1 MVPVYTINNLTFLYD
16 DDVTSS
22 DLLTP
27 TNLMIESLQEQ
38 VCLSSVV
45 INNKLNTIDLT
56 FLLSNFTI
64 VTNSSTRRRRA
75 NTPKKGVANGR
86 IGACPSSLPPPCIT
100 QPQRK
105 RRALSSTANTTGQ
118 SCILFCTRKQ
128 IQQIQALFD
137 SNFTIYVTTQYR
149 ENCSVT
155 ATKNQIR
162 PMTLVNY
169 DRVIQKVYDVNDERL
184 DYTISTM
191 QMTNRTIQFLIPPV
205 TLGEPSHILT
215 LPSTFAN
222 EEDPLNIPL
231 PYGKCILAPIHY
243 YDSVQPLM
251 NTVMPI
257 DSDFEKLSS
266 YSFLNMVKNLAE
278 YSISCPI
285 FNGNIVDM
293 SNSAVN
299 IDDTCSLKDDSDFDD
314 LNENSID
321 RQRYCSECPSD
332 LNISEWEYQSDMY
345 DSCHREFLPKK
356 QDEIFNDDQLMP
368 AQNSTSY
375 SAYTNSE
382 LDASGGASATGTSC
396 DYGSDLSGNLNYL
409 SEIQSDGSNV
419 VLDKNNQ
426 KRIEN
431 KNIRN
436 SRKRTKFT
444 ATDLDLLNIAFGNNP
459 MPTRADITILSEKLN
474 YPRYVIQVWYYNKRQ
489 SLKRT
494 CLSSSSRLSVQSDCS
509 DISCYMKQKDSR
521 DGRHRENRYAQ
532 KHLNYM
538 NEINNKYFDTTTSE
552 QEMYSLS
559 NENMM
564 INDKLWFNNN
574 MMLQD
579 YHLE

>member
-38 VCLSSVV
+38 
-45 INNKLNTIDLT
+45 
-56 FLLSNFTI
+56 
-64 VTNSSTRRRRA
+64 
-75 NTPKKGVANGR
+75 
-86 IGACPSSLPPPCIT
+86 
-100 QPQRK
+100 

-169 DRVIQKVYDVNDERL
+169 DRVIQKVY
-184 DYTISTM
+184 
-191 QMTNRTIQFLIPPV
+191 
-205 TLGEPSHILT
+205 GEPSHILT